1 MERNFDLKDALRG
14 GITPE
19 QMLADFQKQLAEA
32 QAQAEVATEQAAAK
46 DELEDVRADM
56 VDFIIEYLVTIGLI
70 DKDEVDID
78 EMADDLVE
86 AIKEVEKE
94 IAATKPLLDML
105 RSMKVENEKPDRNPD
120 AVIGEFLRTLR

>member
-32 QAQAEVATEQAAAK
+32 QAEVATEQAAAK
-46 DELEDVRADM
+46 DELEEVRADM
-56 VDFIIEYLVTIGLI
+56 IDSIIDYLVAIGLI
-70 DKDEVDID
+70 DENEVDID
-78 EMADDLVE
+78 EITDDLVE
-86 AIKEVEKE
+86 AIKEAEKE

-105 RSMKVENEKPDRNPD
+105 RSMKVEDEKPNRNPD
-120 AVIGEFLRTLR
+120 AVIGEFLRILR

>member
-32 QAQAEVATEQAAAK
+32 QAEVATERAAAK
-46 DELEDVRADM
+46 DELEEVRADM
-56 VDFIIEYLVTIGLI
+56 IDSIIDYLVAIGLI
-70 DKDEVDID
+70 DENEVDID
-78 EMADDLVE
+78 EITDDLVE
-86 AIKEVEKE
+86 AIKEAEKE

-105 RSMKVENEKPDRNPD
+105 RSMKVEDEKPNRNPD

>member
-19 QMLADFQKQLAEA
+19 QMLADFQKQLAE
-32 QAQAEVATEQAAAK
+32 AQAEVATEQAAAK

-105 RSMKVENEKPDRNPD
+105 RSMKVENEKPDRNPN
-120 AVIGEFLRTLR
+120 AVIEEFLRTLR

>member
-32 QAQAEVATEQAAAK
+32 QAEVATERAAAK
-46 DELEDVRADM
+46 DELEEVRADM
-56 VDFIIEYLVTIGLI
+56 IDSIIDYLVAIGLI
-70 DKDEVDID
+70 DENEVDID
-78 EMADDLVE
+78 EITDDLVE
-86 AIKEVEKE
+86 AIKEAEKE

-105 RSMKVENEKPDRNPD
+105 RSMNVEDEKPNRNPD
-120 AVIGEFLRTLR
+120 AVIGEFLRTLI

>member
-32 QAQAEVATEQAAAK
+32 QAEVATEQAAAK
-46 DELEDVRADM
+46 DELEEVRADM
-56 VDFIIEYLVTIGLI
+56 IDSIIDYLVAIGLI
-70 DKDEVDID
+70 DENEVDID
-78 EMADDLVE
+78 EITDDLVE
-86 AIKEVEKE
+86 AIKEAEKE
-94 IAATKPLLDML
+94 IAAVAPFLNML
-105 RSMKVENEKPDRNPD
+105 RETKVEKQDAKSNPD

>member
-32 QAQAEVATEQAAAK
+32 QAEVATEQAAAK
-46 DELEDVRADM
+46 DELEEVRADM
-56 VDFIIEYLVTIGLI
+56 IDSIIDYLVAIGLI
-70 DKDEVDID
+70 DENEVDID
-78 EMADDLVE
+78 EITDDLVE
-86 AIKEVEKE
+86 AIKEAEKE

-105 RSMKVENEKPDRNPD
+105 RSMKVEDEKPNCNPD

>member
-32 QAQAEVATEQAAAK
+32 QAEVATEQAAAE
-46 DELEDVRADM
+46 DENYEVRADM
-56 VDFIIEYLVTIGLI
+56 VDSIDYLVAIGLI
-70 DKDEVDID
+70 DENEVDID
-78 EMADDLVE
+78 EITDDLVE
-86 AIKEVEKE
+86 AIKEAEKE

>member
-32 QAQAEVATEQAAAK
+32 QAEVATEQAAAK

-56 VDFIIEYLVTIGLI
+56 VDSIIDYLVAIGLI
-70 DKDEVDID
+70 DEDEVDTD
-78 EMADDLVE
+78 EIADELVE
-86 AIKEVEKE
+86 AIKEAEKE

>member
-19 QMLADFQKQLAEA
+19 QMLADFQKQLAE
-32 QAQAEVATEQAAAK
+32 AQAEVATEQAAAK

-94 IAATKPLLDML
+94 IAAIKPLLDML

>member
-32 QAQAEVATEQAAAK
+32 QAEVATEQAAAE
-46 DELEDVRADM
+46 DENYEVRADM
-56 VDFIIEYLVTIGLI
+56 VDSIIDYLVAIGLI
-70 DKDEVDID
+70 DEDKVDID
-78 EMADDLVE
+78 EIADDLIE
-86 AIKEVEKE
+86 AIKEAEKE
-94 IAATKPLLDML
+94 IAAVAPFLNML
-105 RSMKVENEKPDRNPD
+105 RETKVEKQDAKSNPD

>member
-32 QAQAEVATEQAAAK
+32 QAEVATEQAAAK
-46 DELEDVRADM
+46 DELEEVRADM
-56 VDFIIEYLVTIGLI
+56 IDSIINYLVAIGLI
-70 DKDEVDID
+70 DENEVDID
-78 EMADDLVE
+78 EITDDLVE
-86 AIKEVEKE
+86 AIKEAEKE

>member
-32 QAQAEVATEQAAAK
+32 QAEVATEQAAAK
-46 DELEDVRADM
+46 DELEEVRADM
-56 VDFIIEYLVTIGLI
+56 IDSIIDYLVAIGLI
-70 DKDEVDID
+70 DENEVDID
-78 EMADDLVE
+78 EITDDLVE
-86 AIKEVEKE
+86 AIKEAEKE

-105 RSMKVENEKPDRNPD
+105 RSRWKMKS
-120 AVIGEFLRTLR
+120 RTATQML

>member
-32 QAQAEVATEQAAAK
+32 QAEVATEQAAAK
-46 DELEDVRADM
+46 NELEDVRADM

-70 DKDEVDID
+70 DKDKVDID
-78 EMADDLVE
+78 EIADDLVE

>member
-1 MERNFDLKDALRG
+1 MERNFNLKDALRG

-32 QAQAEVATEQAAAK
+32 QAEVATERAAAK
-46 DELEDVRADM
+46 DELEEVRADM
-56 VDFIIEYLVTIGLI
+56 IDSIIDYLVAIGLI
-70 DKDEVDID
+70 DENEVDID
-78 EMADDLVE
+78 EITDDLVE
-86 AIKEVEKE
+86 AIKEAEKE

-105 RSMKVENEKPDRNPD
+105 RSMKVEDEKPNRNPD

>member
-32 QAQAEVATEQAAAK
+32 QAEVATEQAAAK
-46 DELEDVRADM
+46 DELEEVRADM
-56 VDFIIEYLVTIGLI
+56 IDSIIDYLVAIGLI
-70 DKDEVDID
+70 DEDEVDTD
-78 EMADDLVE
+78 EMADELVE
-86 AIKEVEKE
+86 AIKEAEKE
-94 IAATKPLLDML
+94 MAAVAPFLSML
-105 RSMKVENEKPDRNPD
+105 REMKVEKQNTKPNPD

>member
-32 QAQAEVATEQAAAK
+32 QAEVATEQAAAK
-46 DELEDVRADM
+46 DELEEVRADM
-56 VDFIIEYLVTIGLI
+56 IDSIIDYLVAIGLI
-70 DKDEVDID
+70 DEDEVDTD
-78 EMADDLVE
+78 EMADELVE
-86 AIKEVEKE
+86 AIKEAEKE

>member
-32 QAQAEVATEQAAAK
+32 QAEVATERAAAK
-46 DELEDVRADM
+46 DELEEVRADM
-56 VDFIIEYLVTIGLI
+56 IDSIIDYLVAIGLI
-70 DKDEVDID
+70 DENEVDID
-78 EMADDLVE
+78 EITDDLVE
-86 AIKEVEKE
+86 AIKEAEKE

-105 RSMKVENEKPDRNPD
+105 RSMNVEDEKPNRNPD

>member
-32 QAQAEVATEQAAAK
+32 QAEVATEQATAK

>member
-19 QMLADFQKQLAEA
+19 QMLADFQKQLVEA
-32 QAQAEVATEQAAAK
+32 QVEVATEQAAAK

-70 DKDEVDID
+70 DKDKVDID
-78 EMADDLVE
+78 EIADDLVE

-94 IAATKPLLDML
+94 IAATKLLLDML
-105 RSMKVENEKPDRNPD
+105 RSMKVEDEKPNRNPD

>member
-32 QAQAEVATEQAAAK
+32 QAEVATEQAAAK
-46 DELEDVRADM
+46 NELEEVRADM
-56 VDFIIEYLVTIGLI
+56 IDSIIDYLVAIGLI
-70 DKDEVDID
+70 DEDEVDTD
-78 EMADDLVE
+78 EMADELVE
-86 AIKEVEKE
+86 AIKEAEKE

-120 AVIGEFLRTLR
+120 TVIGEFLRTLR

>member
-19 QMLADFQKQLAEA
+19 QMLADFQKQLAE
-32 QAQAEVATEQAAAK
+32 AQAEVATEQAAAK

-78 EMADDLVE
+78 EIADDLVE

-105 RSMKVENEKPDRNPD
+105 RSMKVENEKPDCNPD

>member
-32 QAQAEVATEQAAAK
+32 QAEVATEQAAAE
-46 DELEDVRADM
+46 DENYEVRADM
-56 VDFIIEYLVTIGLI
+56 VDSIIDYLVAIGLI
-70 DKDEVDID
+70 DEDKVDID
-78 EMADDLVE
+78 EIADDLIE
-86 AIKEVEKE
+86 AIKEAEKE

>member
-32 QAQAEVATEQAAAK
+32 QAEVATEQAAAK
-46 DELEDVRADM
+46 DELEEVRADM
-56 VDFIIEYLVTIGLI
+56 IDSIIDYLVAIGLI
-70 DKDEVDID
+70 DENEVDID
-78 EMADDLVE
+78 EITDDLVE
-86 AIKEVEKE
+86 AIKEAEKE

>member
-32 QAQAEVATEQAAAK
+32 QAEVATEQAAAK
-46 DELEDVRADM
+46 DELEEVRADM
-56 VDFIIEYLVTIGLI
+56 IDSIIDYLVAIGLI
-70 DKDEVDID
+70 DEDEVDTD
-78 EMADDLVE
+78 EMADELVE
-86 AIKEVEKE
+86 AIKEAEKE

-105 RSMKVENEKPDRNPD
+105 RSMKVENEKPDRNSD

>member
-19 QMLADFQKQLAEA
+19 QMLADFQKQLAE
-32 QAQAEVATEQAAAK
+32 AQAEVATEQAAAK

-70 DKDEVDID
+70 DKDKVDID
-78 EMADDLVE
+78 EIADDLVE

-94 IAATKPLLDML
+94 IAATKLLLDML
-105 RSMKVENEKPDRNPD
+105 RSMKVEDEKPNRNPD

>member
-19 QMLADFQKQLAEA
+19 QMLADFQKQLAE
-32 QAQAEVATEQAAAK
+32 AQAEVATEQAAAK

-105 RSMKVENEKPDRNPD
+105 RSIKVENEKPDRNPD

>member
-32 QAQAEVATEQAAAK
+32 QAEVATEQAAAK
-46 DELEDVRADM
+46 DELEEVRADM
-56 VDFIIEYLVTIGLI
+56 IDSIIDYLVAIGLI
-70 DKDEVDID
+70 DENEVDID
-78 EMADDLVE
+78 EITDDLVE
-86 AIKEVEKE
+86 AIKEAEKE

-105 RSMKVENEKPDRNPD
+105 RSMKVEDEKPNRNPD

>member
-19 QMLADFQKQLAEA
+19 QMLADFQKQLAE
-32 QAQAEVATEQAAAK
+32 AQAEVATEQAAAK

-94 IAATKPLLDML
+94 IAAAKPLLDML

>member
-1 MERNFDLKDALRG
+1 
-14 GITPE
+14 
-19 QMLADFQKQLAEA
+19 
-32 QAQAEVATEQAAAK
+32 
-46 DELEDVRADM
+46 M

>member
-32 QAQAEVATEQAAAK
+32 QAEVATEQAAAE
-46 DELEDVRADM
+46 DENYEVRADM
-56 VDFIIEYLVTIGLI
+56 VDSIIDYLVAIGLI
-70 DKDEVDID
+70 DEDKVDID
-78 EMADDLVE
+78 KIADDLIE
-86 AIKEVEKE
+86 AIKEAEKE

>member
-19 QMLADFQKQLAEA
+19 QMLADFQKQLAE
-32 QAQAEVATEQAAAK
+32 AQAEVATEQAAAK

-70 DKDEVDID
+70 DKDKVDID
-78 EMADDLVE
+78 EIADDLVE

>member
-32 QAQAEVATEQAAAK
+32 QAEVATEQAAAK
-46 DELEDVRADM
+46 NELEDVRADM

-70 DKDEVDID
+70 DKDKVDID
-78 EMADDLVE
+78 EIADNLVE

>member
-19 QMLADFQKQLAEA
+19 QMLADFQKQLAE
-32 QAQAEVATEQAAAK
+32 AQAEVATEQAAAK

>member
-19 QMLADFQKQLAEA
+19 QMLADFQKQLAE
-32 QAQAEVATEQAAAK
+32 AQAEVATEQAAAK

-70 DKDEVDID
+70 DKDEVNID
-78 EMADDLVE
+78 EIADDLVE